1 MLTLTPHLEMVTRL
15 NKDRNQRYADTQ
27 TVIDQIGRM
36 TIMACAGTMKH
47 VHVVRNTEKE
57 PCGIIMWLG
66 TNRACEVV
74 LDWND
79 TYSVRRYRIITKG
92 QKAGTIETE
101 VEHSDIYCD
110 QLSDVVYT
118 ASCWK

>member
-1 MLTLTPHLEMVTRL
+1 MITSTPYIELVTRK
-15 NKDRNQRYADTQ
+15 NKNRDQRSADPQ
-27 TVIDQIGRM
+27 TIVDQIGKM

-47 VHVVRNTEKE
+47 VHQIRNNENE

-79 TYSVRRYRIITKG
+79 TYSVRRYRIVVG
-92 QKAGTIETE
+92 GRNAGTIVTE
-101 VEHSDIYCD
+101 AEYSEIYCD
-110 QLSDVVYT
+110 QLSDIVYT